1 MNWFTLT
8 ILSVFIA
15 SIASIFQRVLMKDE
29 KSNPYSYAIIFHL
42 LLGFLNLVFGLLSNS
57 TFSLFSGN
65 LPLFLLASALWAGCS
80 IFLFKSLQFIE
91 VSEKTIISSVKV
103 LFTIAA
109 SVIFLHEVFDGKK
122 VLGAVIV
129 LISVLLVANLKN
141 GFKLN
146 KGVGYILISALFS
159 GLAIVVDSTNVQH
172 YDVIAYN
179 TFQNFFTGF
188 IILAFAPS
196 ALNQWRHFVQ
206 PSFIKKM
213 LPLGIFSATQGILYL
228 TALTYAGHT
237 AQIGTIRQAST
248 IVTVLLAVIFLRE
261 RSNLGRKLFAAILV
275 TLGVILLK

>member
-1 MNWFTLT
+1 MNWLTLT

-29 KSNPYSYAIIFHL
+29 KSNPFSYAIIFHF
-42 LLGFLNLVFGLLSNS
+42 LLGFLSLGFGLLSNS

-65 LPLFLLASALWAGCS
+65 FLLFLLASALWAGCS

-91 VSEKTIISSVKV
+91 VSEKTILSSIKV

-122 VLGAVIV
+122 ILGAVIL
-129 LISVLLVANLKN
+129 LISVLLVVNLKN

-146 KGVGYILISALFS
+146 KGVVDILISALFS
-159 GLAIVVDSTNVQH
+159 GLAIVVDSINVQH

-188 IILAFAPS
+188 MILVFAPK
-196 ALNQWRHFVQ
+196 ALYEWRHFIQ
-206 PSFIKKM
+206 PSLLKKM
-213 LPLGIFSATQGILYL
+213 IPLGIFSATQGILYL
-228 TALTYAGHT
+228 TALTYVGHT
-237 AQIGTIRQAST
+237 AQIGTIRQSST
-248 IVTVLLAVIFLRE
+248 IVTVLLAVIFLNE
-261 RSNLGRKLFAAILV
+261 KTNLWRKIFAAVLV
-275 TLGVILLK
+275 TLGVVLLK